1 MPTFCRHNR
10 FIQNCPIC
18 KQELEPERPAARSRS
33 RSSSLGASARR
44 SGASSRGAGSL
55 RVRKEVRAADDGYRH
70 ELVPGLKSTA
80 DARRLAEEFAFSAA
94 RLAELATDPPV
105 GYAAVATADDPEQ
118 ALWIAFLI
126 AYLGPL
132 EGDAAFAAIDA
143 AVTEWAS
150 GELPDLREAK
160 LGPRTSHDPAR
171 GDRTLVAYRAWAERS
186 GGQLAGLAGEETW
199 SPERR
204 FSRAFERLGTLP
216 GFARGPRFDLLVTLG
231 RLGVLDVRAESL
243 HYGDDQMAIG
253 GKRVFGIAD
262 LFLLEKRSAELA
274 DAVGVPLEALDL
286 ALHNWSRPPQGRA
299 TMGSRAAAD
308 ADVVELIAGE
318 LGA

>member
-1 MPTFCRHNR
+1 M
-10 FIQNCPIC
+10 
-18 KQELEPERPAARSRS
+18 
-33 RSSSLGASARR
+33 
-44 SGASSRGAGSL
+44 
-55 RVRKEVRAADDGYRH
+55 RKEVRAADDGYRH

-80 DARRLAEEFAFSAA
+80 DARRLAEELAFSAA
-94 RLAELATDPPV
+94 RLAELATDPPA
-105 GYAAVATADDPEQ
+105 GYAAVSTADDPEQ
-118 ALWIAFLI
+118 ALWTAFLI

-143 AVTEWAS
+143 AATDWAS
-150 GELPDLREAK
+150 GELPDLSETK

-171 GDRTLVAYRAWAERS
+171 GDRTLTAYRAWAERS
-186 GGQLAGLAGEETW
+186 GGQRAGLAGEESW
-199 SPERR
+199 SAERR

-243 HYGDDQMAIG
+243 HYGEDQTAIG

-286 ALHNWSRPPQGRA
+286 ALHNWSRPPEGRA
-299 TMGSRAAAD
+299 TMGSRVTAD
-308 ADVVELIAGE
+308 ADTVELIADE